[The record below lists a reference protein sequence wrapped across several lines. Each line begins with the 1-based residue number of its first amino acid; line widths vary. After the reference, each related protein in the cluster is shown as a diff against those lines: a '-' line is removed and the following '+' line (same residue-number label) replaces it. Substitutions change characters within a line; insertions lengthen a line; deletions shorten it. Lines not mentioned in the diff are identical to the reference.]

1 MFKSLKGIDPGVWLG
16 FFWFLCIIDG
26 FYTWFFSSTLVLEA
40 GLVFMFAS
48 TILLFNHGGIQ
59 LTENRVF
66 PILLTLV
73 IFVYVGFFKRQM
85 MNSIVTFIPMWLF
98 LLWKDVFII
107 QFYRL
112 FRTFVI
118 FFAICGVIMGII
130 NIVGLLSHFPYLE
143 FEARDNVQALHGNVC
158 RLYGVCVFSAD
169 SYETS
174 MRVCGF
180 LREGGHFAV
189 FLGLLYIV
197 ERTSMGV
204 RNLWLLLCGILTFS
218 SNFIVCV
225 ILAEIVA
232 LYEER
237 AIGRTMKYIMLA
249 GIVLLVT
256 FSLLPDALREQLV
269 YLAFGRNLEAVLGS
283 IGTGDFEDA
292 LNLRANDIGELYYYQ
307 FANSADTYTYLFGLP
322 SSIVFEDIIL
332 SDYRYLIMT
341 RGIVYLVMIFV
352 LIFSCSKSINK
363 KLSIALLLFAI
374 LILTHRAW
382 MLSRAYVYVLII
394 LATVVYKNKFDIINL
409 KN

>member
-1 MFKSLKGIDPGVWLG
+1 MFKALKGIDIGVWLG
-16 FFWFLCIIDG
+16 FLWFLCIIDG
-26 FYTWFFSSTLVLEA
+26 FYTWFFSSTLVLEV
-40 GLVFMFAS
+40 GTLFMFAS
-48 TILLFNHGGIQ
+48 TFFLYNHGGVRIRK
-59 LTENRVF
+59 ERAV
-66 PILLTLV
+66 PVLLTL
-73 IFVYVGFFKRQM
+73 IMFVYVGFFKRQQ

-98 LLWKDVFII
+98 LLWKDEYII

-112 FRTFVI
+112 LRTFII
-118 FFAICGVIMGII
+118 FFAICGVIMGVL
-130 NIVGLLSHFPYLE
+130 NIVGLLSHFPYIE

-189 FLGLLYIV
+189 FLGLMYIV
-197 ERTSMGV
+197 ERTSKGA

-249 GIVLLVT
+249 GIVLLVV
-256 FSLLPDALREQLV
+256 FSILPDVLKDQLI
-269 YLAFGRNLEAVLGS
+269 YLAFGRNLEAVLNSVGA
-283 IGTGDFEDA
+283 GDFEDA

-307 FANSADTYTYLFGLP
+307 FANNADTYTYLFGMP
-322 SSIVFEDIIL
+322 SSTEFEDIIL

-341 RGIVYLVMIFV
+341 RGIVYFSMVIL
-352 LIFSCSKSINK
+352 LILSCSHSLNK
-363 KLSIALLLFAI
+363 KLSVALLLFAM

-382 MLSRAYVYVLII
+382 MLSRSYVYVLII
-394 LATVVYKNKFDIINL
+394 LATVIYKNKNEFINL